1 MFLYICIHACIHAY
15 LCSISITPSFLF
27 SFPLCHVI
35 FFYFVLPALFSI
47 LQVDYIIYSHS
58 SKFKR
63 YKRGCKVSFPPCSS
77 ATSFFSL
84 KATNVTKFVY
94 LFLKYCLPSFYTIDL
109 ILYYY
114 LNLAFS
120 LNLEDYPTS
129 HIYACKAPL
138 LSLNLLSMAFYFVY
152 VPLLI

>member
-1 MFLYICIHACIHAY
+1 MHAY
-15 LCSISITPSFLF
+15 MHAYMYISISIIPSFLF
-27 SFPLCHVI
+27 SWPLCHVI
-35 FFYFVLPALFSI
+35 FLVLFYQLYFLFY
-47 LQVDYIIYSHS
+47 LCTTLYIHIAQN
-58 SKFKR
+58 SKGIKGDAM
-63 YKRGCKVSFPPCSS
+63 KSLISTLSS
-77 ATSFFSL
+77 ATNFFSL
-84 KATNVTKFVY
+84 KATSVTKFVY
-94 LFLKYCLPSFYTIDL
+94 LFLKYYLPSFYTIAL

-120 LNLEDYPTS
+120 LNLENYPTS

>member
-1 MFLYICIHACIHAY
+1 MSCC
-15 LCSISITPSFLF
+15 LF
-27 SFPLCHVI
+27 G
-35 FFYFVLPALFSI
+35 FVLPALFSI
-47 LQVDYIIYSHS
+47 LFVYYIIYSHS

-63 YKRGCKVSFPPCSS
+63 YKRRCNEVSFPPCSS
-77 ATSFFSL
+77 ATSIFSL
-84 KATNVTKFVY
+84 TAARVTKFVY
-94 LFLKYCLPSFYTIDL
+94 LFLKYYLPSLYTIAL

-120 LNLEDYPTS
+120 LNLENYPTS
-129 HIYACKAPL
+129 SIYACKAPL